1 MGIKNLRRIQIGAES
16 TAGTA
21 VAATAKLR
29 MLGTLEDQREVM
41 FADENVGY
49 LSGVDRT
56 YIPKLLAAIASEGD
70 ATFEQLPYL
79 LNAGIEL
86 SAGVQDGA
94 GTGYLYTY
102 DLPTTAQNTLETYTI
117 EGGDDTQAEEM
128 EYSFVE
134 NLVLSGAP
142 GEAWMMKADWLGRQ
156 VSKATFTASLDL
168 DPVETILFSKTK
180 LYIDAASGTIGT
192 TLKSSTLLGAEL
204 SIKTGLVP
212 VFTGDG
218 NLYFTFTK
226 CVGPEVLLKVTF
238 EHNASAVAEK
248 DAWIAQTA
256 RVIRLI
262 TQGLALTTAG
272 TAYTYK
278 TLQIDLAGKWEKFE
292 KIDEQDGND
301 IVTGTFRARY
311 NDDAELFGQILVVNE
326 LSALP

>member
-29 MLGTLEDQREVM
+29 MMGTLEDQREVM
-41 FADENVGY
+41 FAEENVGY

-56 YIPKLLAAIASEGD
+56 YIPKLLAALSVEGE

-94 GTGYLYTY
+94 GSGYLYTY
-102 DLPTTAQNTLETYTI
+102 DLPTTAQNTLQTYTI
-117 EGGDDTQAEEM
+117 EGGDDIQAEEV
-128 EYSFVE
+128 EYAFVE
-134 NLVLSGAP
+134 NMVLSGVP
-142 GEAWMMKADWLGRQ
+142 GEAWKVKADWLGRQ
-156 VSKATFTASLDL
+156 VSKCTFTASLGL
-168 DPVETILFSKTK
+168 DTVEEILFSKTK
-180 LYIDAASGTIGT
+180 LYIDAATGTIGT

-204 SIKTGLVP
+204 SIKSGWVP

-226 CVGPEVLLKVTF
+226 CVDPEAILKVTF
-238 EHNASAVAEK
+238 EHNATAVAEK

-256 RVIRLI
+256 RLIRLI
-262 TQGLALTTAG
+262 TQGAALG
-272 TAYTYK
+272 TGATYDYK

-311 NDDAELFGQILVVNE
+311 NADGDLFGQILVVNE

>member
-29 MLGTLEDQREVM
+29 MMGTLEDQREIM
-41 FADENVGY
+41 FAEENVGY

-56 YIPKLLAAIASEGD
+56 YIPKLLAALSVEGE

-79 LNAGIEL
+79 LNAGIEN

-94 GTGYLYTY
+94 GSGYVYTY
-102 DLPTTAQNTLETYTI
+102 DLPTTAQNTLKTYTL
-117 EGGDDTQAEEM
+117 EGGDDQQAEEV

-142 GEAWMMKADWLGRQ
+142 GEAWKVNADWLGRQ
-156 VSKATFTASLDL
+156 VSKTTFTASLGL
-168 DPVETILFSKTK
+168 DTVEEILFSKTK

-204 SIKTGLVP
+204 SIKTGWVP

-218 NLYFTFTK
+218 NLYFTFIK
-226 CVGPEVLLKVTF
+226 CVDPEAVLKVTF
-238 EHNASAVAEK
+238 EHNATAVAEK

-256 RVIRLI
+256 RLIRLI
-262 TQGLALTTAG
+262 TQGAALG
-272 TAYTYK
+272 TGATYDYK

-311 NDDAELFGQILVVNE
+311 NEDGDLFGQIMVVNE